1 MERRVVVG
9 VRRDERNKQRDDS
22 EEEARG
28 LRESIIKSV
37 SIMHD

>member
-9 VRRDERNKQRDDS
+9 VRRDERNRQRDDG
-22 EEEARG
+22 EEVARG
-28 LRESIIKSV
+28 LRESIIRSV